1 MIACYIIAFLFAVY
15 LETGYVID
23 ILKTKKAKKKATEE
37 QISWIILGAFVILFL
52 IYSIID
58 EIVYINTG
66 AYLLW

>member
-1 MIACYIIAFLFAVY
+1 MLILYIIAFLLAIY
-15 LETGYVID
+15 LETGYI
-23 ILKTKKAKKKATEE
+23 IELLKTKKAKKKPTKE

-58 EIVYINTG
+58 EIIYINTG